1 METFHIINLDYK
13 IPFDLCSQDGLELVA
28 HEAVDEEVRGGIED
42 EEPVHEAGEAEEPGW
57 GEEVGTADDALGHEE
72 LCTVDDEPGDV
83 TEEKH
88 NDYTDKDA
96 GKNHLVLST
105 ELIFDWLT
113 ISMVV
118 AISRMFLIL

>member
-1 METFHIINLDYK
+1 MVGDISYNLLSL
-13 IPFDLCSQDGLELVA
+13 PFDLCPQDGLELVA

-88 NDYTDKDA
+88 NDNADKDA
-96 GKNHLVLST
+96 GKIHLIVGT
-105 ELIFDWLT
+105 A
-113 ISMVV
+113 VV
-118 AISRMFLIL
+118 TARADMRVAATKMSAINQ